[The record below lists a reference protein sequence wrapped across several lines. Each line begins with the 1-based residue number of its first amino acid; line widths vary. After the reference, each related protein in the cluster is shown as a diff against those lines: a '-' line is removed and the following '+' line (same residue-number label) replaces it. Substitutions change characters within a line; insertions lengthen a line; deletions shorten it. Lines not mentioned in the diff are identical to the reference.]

1 MQLLPAEHHRLV
13 RRINAATALNQSR
26 QPPASFSMDNFQ
38 VVALVAA
45 FCTQCPIMNWRK
57 PLSLTRCRDQNSQ
70 P

>member
-1 MQLLPAEHHRLV
+1 MQLLRAEHHRLV

-45 FCTQCPIMNWRK
+45 FLYPMPHYELAQTLEPNQMSGPE
-57 PLSLTRCRDQNSQ
+57 
-70 P
+70 